1 MPSKFRES
9 LIKIVNEDSSD
20 ERLKMVEDIADEF
33 DDEDLDNLKTI
44 KEERDSIKEKLSKT
58 EARYEELDKRYKER
72 FVMGAPSGADDED
85 EDEDKPPTEPVH
97 KSLKDL
103 GF

>member
-9 LIKIVNEDSSD
+9 LVKLVNEDSSD
-20 ERLKMVEDIADEF
+20 ERMKLIEDIADEF
-33 DDEDLDNLKTI
+33 DDEDIDNLKTI
-44 KEERDSIKEKLSKT
+44 KEERDSYKDSLSKT
-58 EARYEELDKRYKER
+58 EAKYEELDKRYKER
-72 FVMGAPSGADDED
+72 FVMGGEADPDDDDDPEP
-85 EDEDKPPTEPVH
+85 KPPVH